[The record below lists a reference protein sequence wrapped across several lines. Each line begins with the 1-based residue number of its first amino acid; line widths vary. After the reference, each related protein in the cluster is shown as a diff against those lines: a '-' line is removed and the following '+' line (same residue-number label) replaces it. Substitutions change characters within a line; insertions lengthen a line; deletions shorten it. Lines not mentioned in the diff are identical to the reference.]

1 MENKQSLKELL
12 KDSGYSE
19 KAIKY
24 YLEKTH
30 IGKIENPDVEI
41 THMGLCGDIM
51 HFSLKIKDNIIKDIK
66 FQATC
71 CVGGLS
77 AGSTVSILVKG
88 KTIKQAKA
96 LTEEDIA
103 RHLKSFPKQKIHCV
117 CLALKAFKKA
127 IENYEKGLKWKINK

>member
-1 MENKQSLKELL
+1 MENKQNLKHLL

-24 YLEKTH
+24 YLERTH
-30 IGKIENPDVEI
+30 LGRIENPDAEI
-41 THMGLCGDIM
+41 IHMGICGDIM
-51 HFSLKIKDNIIKDIK
+51 HFSLRIKDNVIENIK

-77 AGSTVSILVKG
+77 AGSAVSMLVKG
-88 KTIKQAKA
+88 KTIDKAKS

-103 RHLKSFPKQKIHCV
+103 KHLKALPRQKIHCI
-117 CLALKAFKKA
+117 CLAVKALKKA
-127 IENYEKGLKWKINK
+127 IENYERKK

>member
-1 MENKQSLKELL
+1 MENKQDLKQLL
-12 KDSGYSE
+12 KGSGYSE

-30 IGKIENPDVEI
+30 IGRIEHPDAEI
-41 THMGLCGDIM
+41 MHMGLCGDIM
-51 HFSLKIKDNIIKDIK
+51 HFSLRIKNDIIENIK

-77 AGSTVSILVKG
+77 AGSAVSMLVKG
-88 KTIKQAKA
+88 KTIKQAKS

-103 RHLKSFPKQKIHCV
+103 RHLMALPKQKIHCI
-117 CLALKAFKKA
+117 CLAVKALKKA
-127 IENYEKGLKWKINK
+127 IENYEKRLNGE